1 MTTHDKLNGIFQ
13 DFFEQDDLTI
23 SRDTTASDISGWD
36 SLAHINLIMTVE
48 NEFGIKFAIGEL
60 QSLQNVGQMLDLI
73 KKKTA

>member
-1 MTTHDKLNGIFQ
+1 MTTQDKLNTIFQ
-13 DFFEQDDLTI
+13 DFFEQDDLTL

-60 QSLQNVGQMLDLI
+60 QSLQNVGQMIDLI
-73 KKKTA
+73 EKKTA